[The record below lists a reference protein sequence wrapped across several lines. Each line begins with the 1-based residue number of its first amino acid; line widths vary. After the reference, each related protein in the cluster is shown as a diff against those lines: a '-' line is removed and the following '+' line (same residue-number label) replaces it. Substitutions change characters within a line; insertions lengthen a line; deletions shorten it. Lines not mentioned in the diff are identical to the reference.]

1 MDACLINQ
9 QRNNVWDIK
18 KTAGSSTV
26 LYLGALVLLVYVVT
40 SLMPWSGTNLCH
52 QVNKKLMETKVPN
65 EVKNIRTRNIHSG
78 LRLVPSGNLFCGFK

>member
-18 KTAGSSTV
+18 KTAGSSIV

-52 QVNKKLMETKVPN
+52 QVDKKLMETKVPN
-65 EVKNIRTRNIHSG
+65 EVKNIHSG
-78 LRLVPSGNLFCGFK
+78 HHFLFKKVEFNKAT

>member
-52 QVNKKLMETKVPN
+52 QVDKKLMETKVPN
-65 EVKNIRTRNIHSG
+65 EVKYMHTEYTLRSQACAIREF
-78 LRLVPSGNLFCGFK
+78 LVWF